1 MSLPSPAP
9 APKKHT
15 ASSSKAAGSSWL
27 GNLITSQPPK
37 ASKAEITFHSPTF
50 ASIQEQK
57 SSRFAMDETSPKHQF
72 LPLSL
77 LPSIA
82 ELPKQELPSGPNA
95 DQTASG
101 TKESSQR
108 LETDNLPKPH
118 VEAEKGKEIQDSG
131 AANPPQLSS
140 LPPADKAARIP
151 LPQSRHSDDSAPSAR
166 VTTSTDS
173 SPGLEAVQHTVP
185 SPKASNMDAS
195 DPVERSHEEESESW
209 TSRLAS
215 ILPRVGTGQS
225 VHQDTPTAGARASR
239 SSSVAPGA
247 YPDSESTGRSSHQTP
262 DSDRKDLHPTNG
274 QSESNRYGS
283 DSRSLKPRKSVSI
296 VTPDA
301 ESQSGDNS
309 ETSLKDTRPKR
320 DSIGEKNASSLLED
334 KGYRTEATERSNE
347 NVLKEEAPSST
358 EGQGVGKTP
367 FQADRGVLAN
377 TLQAPKPRSASL
389 STRSSSIAAWQGDA
403 DKVDGSTLYE
413 RESIAPSEADNSSLQ
428 PLFPSSPRE
437 RRSSH
442 FSESLNDDH
451 EGPGPGGSKHGTLP
465 KGKNRDSSP
474 LKDDDTSSQSTIV
487 SSITSEEEKAE
498 RKAVQDDRAS
508 RRGTG
513 MDLDRRGDSL
523 PPPAIVVRDASEAE
537 ESLRTP
543 PLVAP
548 ATTPVQDDSLPRR
561 RTTFV
566 ALGEVLPDQRAIKLP
581 TKRRKLY
588 VRKARY
594 AVLRQPI
601 LNALVGRQVGAQ
613 AKVALKKLADGEL
626 FVIEPPT
633 SF

>member
-1 MSLPSPAP
+1 MSSPSRTP

-15 ASSSKAAGSSWL
+15 ASSSEAADSSWL
-27 GNLITSQPPK
+27 RQLITQQPPK
-37 ASKAEITFHSPTF
+37 ASKAEITLHSPTF

-72 LPLSL
+72 LPLSP

-82 ELPKQELPSGPNA
+82 ELPKQELPSVSNV
-95 DQTASG
+95 DQTASA

-108 LETDNLPKPH
+108 LETDNLLESSA
-118 VEAEKGKEIQDSG
+118 EAEKGDENQDSG
-131 AANPPQLSS
+131 ATHSPQMSS
-140 LPPADKAARIP
+140 LPPADKAASIP
-151 LPQSRHSDDSAPSAR
+151 LPQSRNSDDSTPSAR

-173 SPGLEAVQHTVP
+173 SPGLEGVQQTVS
-185 SPKASNMDAS
+185 SPKTSDVDAS
-195 DPVERSHEEESESW
+195 DPVKDSHEEESESW

-215 ILPRVGTGQS
+215 ILPSPKTSDVDASDPVRDSHEEESESWTSRFASILPRVGTGQS
-225 VHQDTPTAGARASR
+225 VHQDPPTAGARASR
-239 SSSVAPGA
+239 SGSVAPGA

-262 DSDRKDLHPTNG
+262 DSDKKDLHPTIW
-274 QSESNRYGS
+274 QSE
-283 DSRSLKPRKSVSI
+283 P
-296 VTPDA
+296 
-301 ESQSGDNS
+301 
-309 ETSLKDTRPKR
+309 
-320 DSIGEKNASSLLED
+320 NA
-334 KGYRTEATERSNE
+334 TEATERSNE
-347 NVLKEEAPSST
+347 NALKEKTPSST
-358 EGQGVGKTP
+358 EGQGSSAK
-367 FQADRGVLAN
+367 GVLAN
-377 TLQAPKPRSASL
+377 SLQAPKPRSASL
-389 STRSSSIAAWQGDA
+389 STRSSSLAGWQGDT
-403 DKVDGSTLYE
+403 DKADGSTLHE
-413 RESIAPSEADNSSLQ
+413 RESIAPSEPDNSSLK
-428 PLFPSSPRE
+428 PLLPSSPRE

-451 EGPGPGGSKHGTLP
+451 EGPGPANSRHGTQP
-465 KGKNRDSSP
+465 EGKNRDSSP
-474 LKDDDTSSQSTIV
+474 MKDDDTSSQSTIV

-498 RKAVQDDRAS
+498 RKAVQDVGAS
-508 RRGTG
+508 RRDTG
-513 MDLDRRGDSL
+513 MDLDRGRDSL

-537 ESLRTP
+537 DSLRTP

-561 RTTFV
+561 QTTFV
-566 ALGEVLPDQRAIKLP
+566 ADQRAIKLP

-601 LNALVGRQVGAQ
+601 LNALLGRQVGAQ

>member
-1 MSLPSPAP
+1 MSSSSHVPA
-9 APKKHT
+9 AKKHT
-15 ASSSKAAGSSWL
+15 ASSSEPPGSSWL
-27 GNLITSQPPK
+27 RQLITQQPPK
-37 ASKAEITFHSPTF
+37 ASKAEITLHSPTF

-57 SSRFAMDETSPKHQF
+57 TTRFAMDETSPKHQF
-72 LPLSL
+72 LPLSP

-82 ELPKQELPSGPNA
+82 ELPKQELPSVSSV
-95 DQTASG
+95 DQTASV

-108 LETDNLPKPH
+108 LETDNLPEPGM
-118 VEAEKGKEIQDSG
+118 EAEKGEETQDSG
-131 AANPPQLSS
+131 AANSPQMSS
-140 LPPADKAARIP
+140 LPPADKAASIP
-151 LPQSRHSDDSAPSAR
+151 LPQSRDSDDSTPCAR
-166 VTTSTDS
+166 VTTSNDS
-173 SPGLEAVQHTVP
+173 SPDLESVQKTV
-185 SPKASNMDAS
+185 SSRKTSDVDTS
-195 DPVERSHEEESESW
+195 DPVKGSREEESESW

-225 VHQDTPTAGARASR
+225 VHQDSPTAGARASR
-239 SSSVAPGA
+239 SGSVAPGA

-262 DSDRKDLHPTNG
+262 ESDRKDLHPTMG
-274 QSESNRYGS
+274 QSESNPYGL

-296 VTPDA
+296 VTPDV

-309 ETSLKDTRPKR
+309 EISLKDTGPKE
-320 DSIGEKNASSLLED
+320 DSIGEENGSSFLED
-334 KGYRTEATERSNE
+334 KGYRTDATERSNE
-347 NVLKEEAPSST
+347 NALKEKASSST
-358 EGQGVGKTP
+358 EGQVVGKTP
-367 FQADRGVLAN
+367 FRTDRDVAAN
-377 TLQAPKPRSASL
+377 TLRAPKPRSASL
-389 STRSSSIAAWQGDA
+389 STRSSSIAGWQGDT
-403 DKVDGSTLYE
+403 DKADGSTLHE
-413 RESIAPSEADNSSLQ
+413 RESIAPSDADNSSLK
-428 PLFPSSPRE
+428 PLLPSSPRE

-451 EGPGPGGSKHGTLP
+451 EGPGPGDSKHGTLP
-465 KGKNRDSSP
+465 KEKNRDSSP

-487 SSITSEEEKAE
+487 SSITSEEEKVE
-498 RKAVQDDRAS
+498 RKVVQDERAS

-513 MDLDRRGDSL
+513 MNLDHGRDSL

-561 RTTFV
+561 RTTFL
-566 ALGEVLPDQRAIKLP
+566 ALGEALPDQRAIKLP

-594 AVLRQPI
+594 AMLRQPI
-601 LNALVGRQVGAQ
+601 LNAVLGRQVGAQ

-626 FVIEPPT
+626 LVIEPPT